1 MLREFF
7 LGGGSRQRC
16 WAVGGLV
23 AIVAHALLRAWVKY
37 LMNDWMSRFYDVGG
51 SASDV
56 DSDDEQGLRE
66 GSSLITKLLVEF
78 SFLCLPS
85 VVIHPVFKWLTNR
98 WVLSWR
104 TALIRAY
111 LSKWNQRDSNVDN
124 AAQRIHEDT
133 QRFARGLQT
142 CCVVLLDSVLTI
154 VVFAP
159 ILVNLGA
166 EVQPSKLP
174 GSWMLLM
181 CAGVACAGVLV
192 SVVLG
197 WSLVA
202 LEIENQKAEA
212 NLRKQLVLE
221 EERVQ
226 PGAGAR
232 RTDTADA
239 SVEYIDAAALD
250 AIDYANVQR
259 TQRLSLN
266 HVFQPVVSAII
277 FNYRRLYYK
286 FAVFSLWLGA
296 YEQFV
301 VILPYVIT
309 GPLLFATDRRITL
322 GKVTQVSHAF
332 GNVFDALNIL
342 SDRWIEVTDWVSV
355 TRRLRE
361 FEESIGCR
369 TGTRS
374 SLIPAT
380 ELASSSTLHVD
391 RC

>member
-1 MLREFF
+1 
-7 LGGGSRQRC
+7 
-16 WAVGGLV
+16 
-23 AIVAHALLRAWVKY
+23 
-37 LMNDWMSRFYDVGG
+37 
-51 SASDV
+51 
-56 DSDDEQGLRE
+56 
-66 GSSLITKLLVEF
+66 VE
-78 SFLCLPS
+78 
-85 VVIHPVFKWLTNR
+85 
-98 WVLSWR
+98 
-104 TALIRAY
+104 
-111 LSKWNQRDSNVDN
+111 N

-159 ILVNLGA
+159 ILVNLGS
-166 EVQPSKLP
+166 EVQPSKMP

-181 CAGVACAGVLV
+181 CAGVAFAGVLV

-202 LEIENQKAEA
+202 LEVENQKAEA
-212 NLRKQLVLE
+212 DLRKQLVLE

-226 PGAGAR
+226 PATDTR
-232 RTDTADA
+232 RTDTTHPSTEYVDADTL
-239 SVEYIDAAALD
+239 DALD
-250 AIDYANVQR
+250 AATFQR
-259 TQRLSLN
+259 TRRLDLN
-266 HVFQPVVSAII
+266 QVFQSVVLAII

-309 GPLLFATDRRITL
+309 GPLLFATDHRITL

-342 SDRWIEVTDWVSV
+342 SDRWIDVTDWVSV
-355 TRRLRE
+355 MRRLRE
-361 FEESIGCR
+361 FEASVGCR
-369 TGTRS
+369 TTTRS

-380 ELASSSTLHVD
+380 ELASSSTLHVN

>member
-1 MLREFF
+1 M
-7 LGGGSRQRC
+7 
-16 WAVGGLV
+16 
-23 AIVAHALLRAWVKY
+23 AHSLLRAWVKY

-66 GSSLITKLLVEF
+66 GSALITKLLVEF

-104 TALIRAY
+104 IALIQAY
-111 LSKWNQRDSNVDN
+111 LSKWNQRHSSVEN

-154 VVFAP
+154 GVFAP
-159 ILVNLGA
+159 ILVELGSQ
-166 EVQPSKLP
+166 VQPSKLP

-181 CAGVACAGVLV
+181 CAGVALAGVLV

-202 LEIENQKAEA
+202 LEVENQKAEA
-212 NLRKQLVLE
+212 DLRKQLVLE
-221 EERVQ
+221 EERVE
-226 PGAGAR
+226 PRASAR
-232 RTDTADA
+232 HTDTADA
-239 SVEYIDAAALD
+239 SAEYVDADTLD
-250 AIDYANVQR
+250 AIDTATIQR
-259 TQRLSLN
+259 TRRLDLN
-266 HVFQPVVSAII
+266 QVFQTVISAII

-309 GPLLFATDRRITL
+309 GPLLFATDHRITL

-342 SDRWIEVTDWVSV
+342 SDRWIDVTDWVSV
-355 TRRLRE
+355 MRRLRE
-361 FEESIGCR
+361 FEASVGCC

-380 ELASSSTLHVD
+380 ELASSSALHVE